1 MQVAFLRLGDQMKNL
16 EGDLKQKKPY
26 TKPEVT
32 LIDLRPEEAVLG
44 NCKTSGSSGPGS
56 LGNCKPV
63 GNCSTQGS

>member
-1 MQVAFLRLGDQMKNL
+1 MKDS
-16 EGDLKQKKPY
+16 ERGTQQKKPY
-26 TKPEVT
+26 VKPEVT

-63 GNCSTQGS
+63 GNCQGQGS